1 MFTPFDDKEDKR
13 SGVSGYRLMSEIN
26 ITPFVDV
33 MLVLLVIFMVT
44 APILVHG
51 IRVNLPTAAAHALKA
66 PEKTI
71 VVAVKSDK
79 DVYINKFR
87 VGLPVLTEKLAA
99 IYKHRNDKQ
108 IFLKA
113 SSSLPYGY
121 VIRVMA
127 AIKDAGITKIGMVT
141 ANPVLAGRK
150 GR

>member
-1 MFTPFDDKEDKR
+1 MFTPFDDKDDKK
-13 SGVSGYRLMSEIN
+13 SGMSSYRLMSEIN

-51 IRVNLPTAAAHALKA
+51 IRVHLPTAAAHALKA

-71 VVAVKSDK
+71 VVAVTSDRS
-79 DVYINKFR
+79 VYINKFR
-87 VGLPVLTEKLAA
+87 VALPVLTQKLSA
-99 IYKHRNDKQ
+99 IYRRRTDKQ

-121 VIRVMA
+121 VIKVMA
-127 AIKDAGITKIGMVT
+127 AIKEAGITKIGMVT
-141 ANPVLAGRK
+141 ANPKLAGAV

>member
-1 MFTPFDDKEDKR
+1 MFTPFDDKEDRR
-13 SGVSGYRLMSEIN
+13 SGVSSYRLMSEIN

-51 IRVNLPTAAAHALKA
+51 IRVRLPSAAARALKA

-71 VVAVKSDK
+71 VVSVNSGRA
-79 DVYINKFR
+79 VYINKFR
-87 VGLPVLTEKLAA
+87 VSLSVLTRKLSA
-99 IYKHRNDKQ
+99 IYEHRTDKQ
-108 IFLKA
+108 VFLKA

-121 VIRVMA
+121 VIKVMA

-141 ANPVLAGRK
+141 ANPKLAEK
-150 GR
+150 

>member
-1 MFTPFDDKEDKR
+1 MFTSFDNKGDKR
-13 SGVSGYRLMSEIN
+13 GFSSGYKLMSDIN

-51 IRVNLPTAAAHALKA
+51 IKVHLPSASAQALKA

-71 VVAVKSDK
+71 VVSVTSSRE
-79 DVYINKFR
+79 VYINHLR
-87 VGLPVLTEKLAA
+87 VSFPLLTQKLRVL
-99 IYKHRNDKQ
+99 YKNRRDKQ

-113 SSSLPYGY
+113 SSSLSYGY
-121 VIRVMA
+121 VIRIMA

-141 ANPVLAGRK
+141 ANFRHLK
-150 GR
+150 

>member
-1 MFTPFDDKEDKR
+1 MFTSFGDRDDKK
-13 SGVSGYRLMSEIN
+13 SFSSGYKLMSDIN

-51 IRVNLPTAAAHALKA
+51 IKVHLPAAHARALKA

-71 VVAVKSDK
+71 VVSVTSGRE
-79 DVYINKFR
+79 VYINSLR
-87 VGLPVLTEKLAA
+87 VSLPLLTQKLN
-99 IYKHRNDKQ
+99 ILYRNRRDKQ

-113 SSSLPYGY
+113 SSALPYGY
-121 VIRVMA
+121 VIRIMA

-141 ANPVLAGRK
+141 ANLK
-150 GR
+150 

>member
-1 MFTPFDDKEDKR
+1 MFTPFDEKDDKK
-13 SGVSGYRLMSEIN
+13 SGGTGYRLMSEIN

-51 IRVNLPTAAAHALKA
+51 IHVNLPSAAAHALKA

-71 VVAVKSDK
+71 VVAVTSNRA
-79 DVYINKFR
+79 VYINKFK

-99 IYKHRNDKQ
+99 IYKHRKDKQ
-108 IFLKA
+108 IFLKV

-121 VIRVMA
+121 VIKIMA

-141 ANPVLAGRK
+141 ANPKLAGSV

>member
-1 MFTPFDDKEDKR
+1 MFTSFEGRDDKK
-13 SGVSGYRLMSEIN
+13 SFSSGYKLMSDIN

-51 IRVNLPTAAAHALKA
+51 IKVHLPAAKARALKA

-71 VVAVKSDK
+71 VVSVTSGRE
-79 DVYINKFR
+79 VYINNLR
-87 VGLPVLTEKLAA
+87 VSLPLLTQKLSVL
-99 IYKHRNDKQ
+99 YRNRRDKQ

-113 SSSLPYGY
+113 SSALSYGY
-121 VIRVMA
+121 VIRIMA

-141 ANPVLAGRK
+141 ANLK
-150 GR
+150 

>member
-1 MFTPFDDKEDKR
+1 MFTPFDDKEDKK
-13 SGVSGYRLMSEIN
+13 SGVSSYRLMSEIN

-51 IRVNLPTAAAHALKA
+51 IRVHLPSAAAHALKA

-71 VVAVKSDK
+71 VVAVRSDRS
-79 DVYINKFR
+79 VYINKFR
-87 VGLPVLTEKLAA
+87 VGLPVLTQKLEA

-113 SSSLPYGY
+113 SSSLSYGY
-121 VIRVMA
+121 VIQVMA

>member
-13 SGVSGYRLMSEIN
+13 SGVSSYRLMSEIN

-51 IRVNLPTAAAHALKA
+51 IRVHLPSAAAHALKA

-71 VVAVKSDK
+71 VVAVRSDRNI
-79 DVYINKFR
+79 YINKFR

-99 IYKHRNDKQ
+99 IYKHRKDKQ

-113 SSSLPYGY
+113 SSSLSY
-121 VIRVMA
+121 
-127 AIKDAGITKIGMVT
+127 
-141 ANPVLAGRK
+141 
-150 GR
+150 

>member
-1 MFTPFDDKEDKR
+1 MFTPFDDKDNKR
-13 SGVSGYRLMSEIN
+13 GLSSGHKLMSDIN

-51 IRVNLPTAAAHALKA
+51 IKVHLPAAKARALKA

-71 VVAVKSDK
+71 VVSVTSNKE
-79 DVYINKFR
+79 VYINNFR
-87 VGLPVLTEKLAA
+87 VSLSVLTQKLRVL
-99 IYKHRNDKQ
+99 YKNRRDKQ
-108 IFLKA
+108 VFLKA
-113 SSSLPYGY
+113 SSALSYGD

-141 ANPVLAGRK
+141 ANLK
-150 GR
+150 

>member
-13 SGVSGYRLMSEIN
+13 SGVSSYRLMSEIN

-51 IRVNLPTAAAHALKA
+51 IRVHLPSAAAHALKA

-71 VVAVKSDK
+71 VVAVRSDRN
-79 DVYINKFR
+79 VYINKFR
-87 VGLPVLTEKLAA
+87 VGLPVLTQKLEA

-113 SSSLPYGY
+113 SSSLSYGY
-121 VIRVMA
+121 VIQVMA